1 VLCRGLAAH
10 GARVAVLGRRAEV
23 AQNVADEIVAA
34 GGQAMALVADVT
46 DSVSLIEARAR
57 LQKAWGSRVDILVNA
72 AGGNQSGATI
82 DEDASFSKSFDMAA
96 FDQVTDLNLVGII
109 LPSKVFGEMME
120 RQKSGAI
127 VNISS
132 MAASQAISRV
142 CGYSAAKAAT
152 ENFTKWLAVEL
163 AIKEGDKLRVNAI
176 APGFFV
182 AEQNRELLTNP
193 DGSLTDRG
201 NDILKNTPFRRF
213 GNPDELVGPLIML
226 CSDAGSFVTGQIVNV
241 DGGFSAYS
249 GV

>member
-1 VLCRGLAAH
+1 MCHGLAAH

-23 AQNVADEIVAA
+23 AQDVADEIVAA
-34 GGQAMALVADVT
+34 GGQAIALPADVT
-46 DSVSLIEARAR
+46 DSASLIDARAR
-57 LQKAWGSRVDILVNA
+57 LEEAWGSRVDILVNA
-72 AGGNQSGATI
+72 AGGNQQGATV
-82 DEDASFSKSFDMAA
+82 DDDASFSESFDMAA
-96 FDQVTDLNLVGII
+96 FDRVTELNMVGVI
-109 LPSKVFGEMME
+109 LPSKIFGALME
-120 RQKSGAI
+120 RQKSGTI

-142 CGYSAAKAAT
+142 CGYGAAKAAI

-182 AEQNRELLTNP
+182 AEQNRELLTNE

-201 NDILKNTPFRRF
+201 NNIVKNTPLKRF
-213 GNPDELVGPLIML
+213 GRPEELVGPLIML
-226 CSDAGSFVTGQIVNV
+226 CSDAGSFISGEVVKV
-241 DGGFSAYS
+241 DGGFGAYS